1 MSLRIETQVIDDLHE
16 GLIVSPYGPI
26 RASTAE
32 DFREQVGEIL
42 TQGDVRHLVIDFGR
56 VDSID
61 SSTAGFLLNVH
72 DRLGELGG
80 HLALAELTPS
90 VQIVIDSIG
99 LMTFFTVCNTI
110 AEAINEIR

>member
-1 MSLRIETQVIDDLHE
+1 MTLRIETQAIESLQH
-16 GLIVSPYGPI
+16 GLILSPYGPI

-32 DFREQVGEIL
+32 DFREQVGAILETGEI
-42 TQGDVRHLVIDFGR
+42 QHLVIDFGR

-72 DRLGELGG
+72 DRLGDG

-90 VQIVIDSIG
+90 VRIVIDSIG
-99 LMTFFTVCNTI
+99 LMTFFTVCNTVE
-110 AEAINEIR
+110 EAIRQIR

>member
-1 MSLRIETQVIDDLHE
+1 MPLRIETQTIKSLE
-16 GLIVSPYGPI
+16 RGLIVSPYGPL

-32 DFREQVGEIL
+32 EFREQVGAIL
-42 TQGDVRHLVIDFGR
+42 ETGDVQHLVIDFGR

-72 DRLGELGG
+72 DRLGDG

-90 VQIVIDSIG
+90 VRIVIDSIG

-110 AEAINEIR
+110 DEAINEIR